1 MIFTT
6 TTEYAIR
13 GLAELAS
20 RSETE
25 PVLLADL
32 VTGTDLPREFL
43 AKVFQ
48 RLVKAGILHSAKG
61 RGGGFSLAR
70 PASEIAVMDIVVAL
84 EGQQHFGG
92 CVLGL
97 DRCSDTM
104 PCPQHEHYKP
114 VRQRLREYLAGTTV
128 SDLGVALR
136 EKKRLIA
143 KANNTR
149 ADTTTARSEADSS
162 RARAPATKE

>member
-32 VTGTDLPREFL
+32 VIGTDLPREFL

-70 PASEIAVMDIVVAL
+70 PGSEITVMDIVVAL

-97 DRCSDTM
+97 DKCSDQM
-104 PCPQHEHYKP
+104 PCPQHEYYKP
-114 VRQRLREYLAGTTV
+114 VRHRLREYLSQTTV
-128 SDLGVALR
+128 TDLGVALR

-143 KANNTR
+143 KSNSNQRIESENSTR
-149 ADTTTARSEADSS
+149 GRL
-162 RARAPATKE
+162 

>member
-1 MIFTT
+1 VIFTT

-32 VTGTDLPREFL
+32 VADTDLPREFL

-70 PASEIAVMDIVVAL
+70 PGGEITVMDIVIAL

-104 PCPQHEHYKP
+104 PCPQHDHYKP
-114 VRQRLREYLAGTTV
+114 VRQRLREYLAQTTV
-128 SDLGVALR
+128 TDLGVALR
-136 EKKRLIA
+136 EKKRLLS
-143 KANNTR
+143 KQNTGQR
-149 ADTTTARSEADSS
+149 IDSDPPS
-162 RARAPATKE
+162 VRRAPAKE

>member
-32 VTGTDLPREFL
+32 VAGTDLPREFL

-70 PASEIAVMDIVVAL
+70 PGNEIAVMDIVIAL

-104 PCPQHEHYKP
+104 PCPQHDHYKP
-114 VRQRLREYLAGTTV
+114 VRQRLREYLAETTV
-128 SDLGVALR
+128 SDLGVALL
-136 EKKRLIA
+136 EKKRILA
-143 KANNTR
+143 KQSGGQR
-149 ADTTTARSEADSS
+149 VDSDAPLV
-162 RARAPATKE
+162 RRAPAKE

>member
-32 VTGTDLPREFL
+32 VAGTDLPREFL

-70 PASEIAVMDIVVAL
+70 PGTEITVMDIVIAL

-114 VRQRLREYLAGTTV
+114 VRQRLREYLAQTTV
-128 SDLGVALR
+128 TDLGVALK
-136 EKKRLIA
+136 EKKRILGRQNSGQRVDSDLPA
-143 KANNTR
+143 
-149 ADTTTARSEADSS
+149 AR
-162 RARAPATKE
+162 RAPAKE

>member
-32 VTGTDLPREFL
+32 VAGTDLPREFL

-70 PASEIAVMDIVVAL
+70 PGNEITVMDIVIAL

-104 PCPQHEHYKP
+104 PCLQHDHYKP
-114 VRQRLREYLAGTTV
+114 VRQRLREYLAQTTV
-128 SDLGVALR
+128 TDLGVALR
-136 EKKRLIA
+136 EKKRILGRQ
-143 KANNTR
+143 NGGQRVDSDLPTTR
-149 ADTTTARSEADSS
+149 RASS
-162 RARAPATKE
+162 KE

>member
-32 VTGTDLPREFL
+32 VAGTDLPREFL

-70 PASEIAVMDIVVAL
+70 PGNEIAVMDIVIAL

-104 PCPQHEHYKP
+104 PCPQHDHYKP
-114 VRQRLREYLAGTTV
+114 VRQRLREYLSGTTV

-136 EKKRLIA
+136 EKKRMIA
-143 KANNTR
+143 KQNSNQR
-149 ADTTTARSEADSS
+149 VDTDPVNRVRPS
-162 RARAPATKE
+162 ATKE